1 MTRTRVIVATILI
14 PPIIGVLYI
23 GGIPWLVGVLGAAVL
38 GWLELAHILQREH
51 FTVDRYLGLFFVVGA
66 VVEAYLHSLYVL
78 RVDLLQPLLAAL
90 IILSLI
96 WALYNKGEHP
106 TADWGVTVASAIY
119 LGFTISFFVA
129 LRQRPDGFHWAV
141 TAFVLAWA
149 CDGTS
154 YFVGRLF
161 GRHKLW
167 PRISPKKTWE
177 GVVGGAMG
185 SVVAA
190 LLLGGW
196 LLGLTFWQ
204 SLLLGLL
211 AAVAAPFGD
220 LAESFFKRRA
230 NVKDSSQLIPGHGG
244 ILDRLDSLLFVFPVV
259 TYFAMIVSG
268 L

>member
-106 TADWGVTVASAIY
+106 TADWGVD
-119 LGFTISFFVA
+119 G
-129 LRQRPDGFHWAV
+129 RQRDLPGFH
-141 TAFVLAWA
+141 
-149 CDGTS
+149 DQ
-154 YFVGRLF
+154 LF
-161 GRHKLW
+161 C
-167 PRISPKKTWE
+167 
-177 GVVGGAMG
+177 GV
-185 SVVAA
+185 
-190 LLLGGW
+190 
-196 LLGLTFWQ
+196 
-204 SLLLGLL
+204 
-211 AAVAAPFGD
+211 APT
-220 LAESFFKRRA
+220 
-230 NVKDSSQLIPGHGG
+230 P
-244 ILDRLDSLLFVFPVV
+244 
-259 TYFAMIVSG
+259 
-268 L
+268 